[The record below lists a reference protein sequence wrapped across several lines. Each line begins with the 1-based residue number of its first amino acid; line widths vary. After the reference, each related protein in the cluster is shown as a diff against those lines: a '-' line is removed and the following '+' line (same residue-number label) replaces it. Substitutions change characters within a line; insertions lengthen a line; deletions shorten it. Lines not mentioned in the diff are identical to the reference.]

1 MEKPGAGHRSLAFV
15 APRLKSA
22 RPHPTS
28 WQKFLAARDGDQEEM
43 QGFVRAAPRPRNI
56 IHREAQGVQ
65 NSSFNIS

>member
-1 MEKPGAGHRSLAFV
+1 MEKLGAGHRSLAFV

-28 WQKFLAARDGDQEEM
+28 WQKSPTARDGDQEEM

-56 IHREAQGVQ
+56 IPREAQGVQ